1 MLKQKA
7 KGKQK
12 RSFKDKQVFNDY
24 LHIFNSLIIKWNFF
38 FTFFSLSVGLTQLVA
53 ETEKDE
59 FEEVKKNTIQI
70 NDSCE
75 IHTQTPEQ
83 ISLVTAE
90 KNIIRPHGSK
100 SHINC

>member
-38 FTFFSLSVGLTQLVA
+38 FLHFSLSQLA
-53 ETEKDE
+53 LRNSLLKQ
-59 FEEVKKNTIQI
+59 KKM
-70 NDSCE
+70 
-75 IHTQTPEQ
+75 
-83 ISLVTAE
+83 SL
-90 KNIIRPHGSK
+90 KK
-100 SHINC
+100 